1 MHFESLA
8 VIESKMLFNCS
19 SDRSI
24 EMKVKDNNGKIT
36 LMCTCYK
43 GYKDVVK
50 YFYLKKNSILE

>member
-24 EMKVKDNNGKIT
+24 EMKVKDNNGKT
-36 LMCTCYK
+36 PLMCACYK
-43 GYKDVVK
+43 GYRDVVR
-50 YFYLKKNSILE
+50 YFYLKKNSVLE